1 MSTWRLNY
9 WILPELS
16 TAGNLNTTLVDLFVV
31 MTSSGSVFGVH
42 FTFKFYQLTHAH
54 TRTLQLQ
61 VPIAAHKNTFNLKLD
76 FCYFKQIF

>member
-31 MTSSGSVFGVH
+31 MTSSGSVFGVL

-54 TRTLQLQ
+54 FNCKCQLQ
-61 VPIAAHKNTFNLKLD
+61 RIETHLT
-76 FCYFKQIF
+76 